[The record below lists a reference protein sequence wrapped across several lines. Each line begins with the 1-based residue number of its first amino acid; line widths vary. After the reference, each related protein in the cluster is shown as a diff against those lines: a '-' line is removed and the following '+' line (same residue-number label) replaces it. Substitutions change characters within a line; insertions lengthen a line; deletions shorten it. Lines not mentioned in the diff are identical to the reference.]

1 MNSKQS
7 AQYTLWLD
15 PLQPLAA
22 SEHSQLASAGLAIR
36 RIQTLE
42 DLQTALADGQSLA
55 LIVRHDATNDLL
67 ASTIELMKRMGVA
80 LPVVCRIER
89 RHLELAV
96 QAMRKVLP
104 MCWRTTTGLKSLG
117 KRPTKPFFKRTRQR
131 CKPSFKQNCKPL

>member
-22 SEHSQLASAGLAIR
+22 SEHSQLAAAGLAIR

-55 LIVRHDATNDLL
+55 LIVRHDAANDLL

-96 QAMRKVLP
+96 QAMRQGAAHVLAHDD
-104 MCWRTTTGLKSLG
+104 WSEESWKITNEAIHQAHQAAVQAKLQAEL
-117 KRPTKPFFKRTRQR
+117 
-131 CKPSFKQNCKPL
+131 